1 MQGGWGRTGLE
12 AEAWPW
18 CNLCKEGAKSTGAVS
33 AQGQGRRPNPEMMAS
48 IWVVSESNL
57 GWEEVWIL
65 APAPTFYSQ
74 SLLLHPCWIL
84 WPLPTKFQL
93 HGAGHLGAH
102 LEGANRA
109 GTYTLMLKAPDLTQ
123 P

>member
-1 MQGGWGRTGLE
+1 
-12 AEAWPW
+12 
-18 CNLCKEGAKSTGAVS
+18 
-33 AQGQGRRPNPEMMAS
+33 MMAS

-84 WPLPTKFQL
+84 WPLPTKLQL

-109 GTYTLMLKAPDLTQ
+109 GTYTLMLKAQTSPSPDVSSFQDMDETWGYWNLSPT
-123 P
+123 PVFFFRHGPK